1 MFGKLATKIQSIIDQ
16 DKHTH
21 KYCDYLPI
29 NQFKHSHEM
38 VLLNGTLLQKGL
50 NLVCP
55 DQNMRQ
61 SQIIDQRM
69 TSLLRIWKG
78 YND

>member
-16 DKHTH
+16 NKHTH
-21 KYCDYLPI
+21 KYCDYLLI
-29 NQFKHSHEM
+29 NQFNHSHEM
-38 VLLNGTLLQKGL
+38 VLLNGALLQKGL